1 MCYAACF
8 CCCFFF
14 EKHQGMVLVMS
25 VEYDGKEDLNSSFSN
40 FVSLFSPDPVG
51 VVSLDPS
58 SNSCVCFCCRFQVRH
73 LVKSQAFYWIVIVL
87 VFLNTASVAS
97 EHYNQPEW
105 HTLFLCELMRFRV
118 RVDFC

>member
-1 MCYAACF
+1 MNCTV
-8 CCCFFF
+8 
-14 EKHQGMVLVMS
+14 KMMVH
-25 VEYDGKEDLNSSFSN
+25 D
-40 FVSLFSPDPVG
+40 
-51 VVSLDPS
+51 
-58 SNSCVCFCCRFQVRH
+58 CFCCRFQVRH

-118 RVDFC
+118 RDGFR